1 MSTSYAVICPDHGR
15 LASGLW
21 HFDEA
26 EFIAAAHDSNA
37 HRANPTTTVSREDTR

>member
-1 MSTSYAVICPDHGR
+1 MTSYAVTCPEHGR

-26 EFIAAAHDSNA
+26 EFIAAAHDSTT
-37 HRANPTTTVSREDTR
+37 HRANPTTHITREDPR